1 MIAELLSNGHVQG
14 MTAREIQEQH
24 GLSPREIRKMVNFE
38 RTAHG
43 ALICSG
49 RRGYYEG
56 SDAEVMGTIHRLRK
70 MAAADIEVADSMERS
85 LRQRQGQTVLEGW
98 N

>member
-1 MIAELLSNGHVQG
+1 MIAELLSNGQVQG

-38 RTAHG
+38 RTVHG

-56 SDAEVMGTIHRLRK
+56 NDSEVLDTIHRLRK

-85 LRQRQGQTVLEGW
+85 LRQRQGQEIMDGW
-98 N
+98 